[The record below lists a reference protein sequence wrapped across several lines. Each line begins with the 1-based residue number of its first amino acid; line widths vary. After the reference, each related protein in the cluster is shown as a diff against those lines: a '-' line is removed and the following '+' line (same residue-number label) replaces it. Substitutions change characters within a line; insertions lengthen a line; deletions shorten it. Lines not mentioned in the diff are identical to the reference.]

1 MRDILEAIRY
11 FSETTPKKNAVQHQ
25 TNTLTYSE
33 LETYS
38 NELALQ
44 LKNATQPIVVYGHM
58 SPYMIVGMIAALKAG
73 CGYVPIDYSIPVNR
87 IESIVNRIQPS
98 LFLNTMTDTMTIDN
112 VKVVDV
118 ESLKLTGVK
127 EHVSN
132 IRPDSIAYTIF
143 TSGSTGEPKGVQIY
157 YDSLVDFAHWV
168 DDLNQNKEGQV
179 WLNQAPLSFDLSVMT
194 IYPALVSGGTIQ
206 FVSKDMIINPK
217 ALHELF
223 VSQPIDVWVSTPSF
237 MEMCLLLPS
246 FNAEQMPNTSTFL
259 FCGEV
264 FGHKSAQRLLKQ
276 FPNSAIYNTYG
287 PTEATVAIT
296 SILVTEDV
304 LEQFES
310 VPIGVPRPGVA
321 LRVTEENELVIEG
334 SCVSA
339 GYVKDPERSA
349 RVFFETNKTRGYLTG
364 DSAKFENN
372 QWFIQGRIDNQIK
385 YNGYRM
391 ELEEIEAKLNR
402 LDEISNAM
410 VVPVRKNNKVKLLK
424 GVVQLSSQD
433 LDEKE
438 AVKAI
443 KQRIKQELPDYMI
456 PQQWVCVE
464 QMPLNNNGKI
474 DRKMINEV
482 YQS

>member
-11 FSETTPKKNAVQHQ
+11 FSEATPNKNAVQHQ
-25 TNTLTYSE
+25 NDALTYSE
-33 LETYS
+33 LEAYS
-38 NELALQ
+38 NQLAIQ
-44 LKNATQPIVVYGHM
+44 LKDETQPIVVYGHM
-58 SPYMIVGMIAALKAG
+58 SSYMIVGMIAALKAG

-98 LFLNTMTDTMTIDN
+98 LFLNTMSETMTLDH
-112 VKVVDV
+112 VKVVDI
-118 ESLKLTGVK
+118 ETLNLTGV
-127 EHVSN
+127 ETHVSN
-132 IRPDSIAYTIF
+132 IQPDTIAYTIF

-157 YDSLVDFAHWV
+157 YDSLVDFANWV

-179 WLNQAPLSFDLSVMT
+179 WLNQAPLSFDLSVMSV
-194 IYPALVSGGTIQ
+194 YPALVSGGTIQ

-223 VSQPIDVWVSTPSF
+223 ISQPIDVWVSTPSF

-246 FNAEQMPNTSTFL
+246 FNEEQMSNLSTFL

-276 FPNSAIYNTYG
+276 FPQSTIYNTYG

-296 SILVTEDV
+296 SIRVTHDV

-310 VPIGVPRPGVA
+310 VPIGKPRPGVN
-321 LRVTEENELVIEG
+321 LRLTEENELVIEG

-339 GYVKDPERSA
+339 GYVKDEERSA
-349 RVFFETNKTRGYLTG
+349 RVFFETNETRGYFTG
-364 DSAKFENN
+364 DSAKFVDD

-402 LDEISNAM
+402 LDEINSAM

-424 GVVQLSSQD
+424 GVLQLSSPE
-433 LDEKE
+433 LDEKD
-438 AVKAI
+438 AI
-443 KQRIKQELPDYMI
+443 KSIKSRIKEELPDYMI

>member
-1 MRDILEAIRY
+1 MRDILEAIRH
-11 FSETTPKKNAVQHQ
+11 FSKATPNKNAVQHQ
-25 TNTLTYSE
+25 ENTLTYSE

-38 NELALQ
+38 NQLALR
-44 LKNATQPIVVYGHM
+44 LKNETQPIVVYGHM

-73 CGYVPIDYSIPVNR
+73 CGYVPIDYSIPANR
-87 IESIVNRIQPS
+87 IESIVKKIEPS
-98 LFLNTMTDTMTIDN
+98 LFLNTMTDTITIEGVD
-112 VKVVDV
+112 VVDV
-118 ESLKLTGVK
+118 HELDLIG
-127 EHVSN
+127 EDDHISN
-132 IRPDSIAYTIF
+132 IQPDTIAYTIF

-157 YDSLVDFAHWV
+157 YDSLVDFANWV
-168 DDLNQNKEGQV
+168 DDLNHNKEGQV
-179 WLNQAPLSFDLSVMT
+179 WLNQAPLSFDLSVMSV
-194 IYPALVSGGTIQ
+194 YPALISGGTIQ
-206 FVSKDMIINPK
+206 FISKDMIMNPK

-223 VSQPIDVWVSTPSF
+223 ISQRIDVWVSTPSF

-246 FNAEQMPNTSTFL
+246 FNEGQMPNLSTFL

-264 FGHKSAQRLLKQ
+264 FGHKSAQRLVQQ
-276 FPNSAIYNTYG
+276 FPQADIYNTYG

-296 SILVTEDV
+296 SILVTEA
-304 LEQFES
+304 LLNQFDI
-310 VPIGVPRPGVA
+310 VPIGAPRPGVQ
-321 LRVTEENELVIEG
+321 LRLTEENELVIEG

-349 RVFFETNKTRGYLTG
+349 RVFFETDGTRGYLTG
-364 DSAKFENN
+364 DSAKFEYD

-402 LDEISNAM
+402 LDEINSAM

-424 GVVQLSSQD
+424 GVIRLSSQD
-433 LDEKE
+433 LDEK
-438 AVKAI
+438 KAI
-443 KQRIKQELPDYMI
+443 KAIKERIKKELPDYMI
-456 PQQWVCVE
+456 PQQWVCVD

>member
-11 FSETTPKKNAVQHQ
+11 FSEATPNKNAVQHQ
-25 TNTLTYSE
+25 TDALTYSE
-33 LETYS
+33 LEAYS
-38 NELALQ
+38 NQLAIQ
-44 LKNATQPIVVYGHM
+44 LKDETQPIVVYGHM

-73 CGYVPIDYSIPVNR
+73 CGYVPIDYSIPANR

-98 LFLNTMTDTMTIDN
+98 LFLNTMTDTMTLDN
-112 VKVVDV
+112 IKVVDV
-118 ESLKLTGVK
+118 KTLNLTG
-127 EHVSN
+127 ETAHVSN
-132 IRPDSIAYTIF
+132 IQPDSIAYTIF

-157 YDSLVDFAHWV
+157 YDSLVDFANWV

-179 WLNQAPLSFDLSVMT
+179 WLNQAPLSFDLSVMSV
-194 IYPALVSGGTIQ
+194 YPALVSGGTIQ

-223 VSQPIDVWVSTPSF
+223 VAQPIDVWVSTPSF

-246 FNAEQMPNTSTFL
+246 FNTEHMPNLSTFL

-276 FPNSAIYNTYG
+276 FPQAAIYNTYG

-296 SILVTEDV
+296 SILVIQDV
-304 LEQFES
+304 LDQFES
-310 VPIGVPRPGVA
+310 VPIGQPRPGVN
-321 LRVTEENELVIEG
+321 LRVTDENELVIEG

-339 GYVKDPERSA
+339 GYVKDEERSA
-349 RVFFETNKTRGYLTG
+349 RVFFETNGTRGYLTG
-364 DSAKFENN
+364 DSAKFVDD

-402 LDEISNAM
+402 LDEIINAM

-424 GVVQLSSQD
+424 GVLQLSSRD

-438 AVKAI
+438 AI
-443 KQRIKQELPDYMI
+443 KVIKSRIKEELPDYMI